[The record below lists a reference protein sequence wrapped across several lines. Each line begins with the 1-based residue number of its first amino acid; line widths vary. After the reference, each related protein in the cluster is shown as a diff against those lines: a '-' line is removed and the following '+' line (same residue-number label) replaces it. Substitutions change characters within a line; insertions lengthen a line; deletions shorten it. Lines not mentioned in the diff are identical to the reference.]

1 MSGIRVT
8 YSGLISL
15 SGGVIAVIASMVFTV
30 LVTRKLLPE
39 EYGAWGVISGVLMY
53 VVLIGTITSFW
64 TTREISRGRYVG
76 KTQIIGTSFL
86 SVIGVIAY
94 LLISFFLG
102 YQTEVKIEHLLLASF
117 LIPTSIFV
125 GALQAI
131 NLGKHPQV
139 ISYGN
144 LAFGISQIP
153 NGIIFVY
160 FLDMGINGVILA
172 VIISQIISIL
182 VLTFFAKDYLVG
194 SFQYNIL
201 KKWFK
206 KVMTIKLY
214 LKLVLN

>member
-15 SGGVIAVIASMVFTV
+15 SGGIIAVMASMAFTV

-102 YQTEVKIEHLLLASF
+102 YQT
-117 LIPTSIFV
+117 
-125 GALQAI
+125 
-131 NLGKHPQV
+131 
-139 ISYGN
+139 
-144 LAFGISQIP
+144 
-153 NGIIFVY
+153 
-160 FLDMGINGVILA
+160 
-172 VIISQIISIL
+172 
-182 VLTFFAKDYLVG
+182 
-194 SFQYNIL
+194 
-201 KKWFK
+201 
-206 KVMTIKLY
+206 
-214 LKLVLN
+214 

>member
-15 SGGVIAVIASMVFTV
+15 SGGIIAVIASMVFTV

-94 LLISFFLG
+94 LLISFFLD
-102 YQTEVKIEHLLLASF
+102 YQTEVKIEHLLLASI
-117 LIPTSIFV
+117 LIPTNLFV

-139 ISYGN
+139 VSYGN

-194 SFQYNIL
+194 NFQYNIL
-201 KKWFK
+201 
-206 KVMTIKLY
+206 IY
-214 LKLVLN
+214 QNY